1 MNIISSVVPYITQKR
16 DLLVGDAKYQRSKSN
31 NLAPLAHDTVS
42 FKGRK
47 QNTQSAIKEVLDIAK
62 KKDIENEEKSNKIP
76 YKVACAIN
84 KELEPQK
91 DKLMTVLKEG
101 LKDLVV
107 SDEHPDNPIAK
118 GHVGIHGR
126 VKSPESIMEKI
137 QPRALRTKK
146 EILQL
151 GDVIGGRIVLDSS
164 SPADFDKV
172 FKALGE
178 MVKAGKLNVV
188 EVENYRLSPKDSYVA
203 QSTLDDFEDTCQSV
217 GQYPSV
223 QSKPRESGY
232 TAVHVTL
239 DLGNGILAEL
249 QIMGR
254 DMERVKELEDFIYK
268 KSCNKKLPKK
278 YRKIEKMLDN
288 VLGPTNKMEK
298 LTGFQKETLQHY
310 TRDCYVYAREMPVR
324 ERRRRES
331 SKNFFYPIPYSLPQ
345 ELSFENLEKM
355 KEECDKEWKNSK
367 NK

>member
-1 MNIISSVVPYITQKR
+1 
-16 DLLVGDAKYQRSKSN
+16 
-31 NLAPLAHDTVS
+31 
-42 FKGRK
+42 
-47 QNTQSAIKEVLDIAK
+47 
-62 KKDIENEEKSNKIP
+62 
-76 YKVACAIN
+76 
-84 KELEPQK
+84 
-91 DKLMTVLKEG
+91 
-101 LKDLVV
+101 
-107 SDEHPDNPIAK
+107 
-118 GHVGIHGR
+118 
-126 VKSPESIMEKI
+126 
-137 QPRALRTKK
+137 
-146 EILQL
+146 
-151 GDVIGGRIVLDSS
+151 
-164 SPADFDKV
+164 
-172 FKALGE
+172 

-288 VLGPTNKMEK
+288 VLGPTNKMEN

>member
-1 MNIISSVVPYITQKR
+1 MNILFSVVPYITPKR
-16 DLLVGDAKYQRSKSN
+16 DLLVGDSKYQRIKSN
-31 NLAPLAHDTVS
+31 NLAPLAHDTIS
-42 FKGRK
+42 FKSRK
-47 QNTQSAIKEVLDIAK
+47 TRSESVIEQVLDIAK
-62 KKDIENEEKSNKIP
+62 KKDIENEEKSNKIS

-84 KELEPQK
+84 KELEPTK
-91 DKLMTVLKEG
+91 DELMSVLKEG
-101 LKDLVV
+101 LKDLVI
-107 SDEHPDNPIAK
+107 SDQKPNNPIAK
-118 GHVGIHGR
+118 GNVGLHGR

-137 QPRALRTKK
+137 QPRDLRTKK

-151 GDVIGGRIVLDSS
+151 GDVIGARIVLDSS

-178 MVKAGKLNVV
+178 MVKAGKLKIV
-188 EVENYRLSPKDSYVA
+188 EVENYRLSPKDSYVS
-203 QSTLDDFEDTCQSV
+203 QSTLDNFEDTCQSV

-223 QSKPRESGY
+223 KSKPRESGY

-239 DLGNGILAEL
+239 DLGNGVLAEL

-268 KSCNKKLPKK
+268 KSCNKKLSKK
-278 YRKIEKMLDN
+278 YRKIEKMLDK
-288 VLGPTNKMEK
+288 VLGPTNKMEN
-298 LTGFQKETLQHY
+298 LTDFQKETFQHY

-355 KEECDKEWKNSK
+355 KEECDTEWKNAK